1 LQAVCLQLSG
11 VVVVTANVVPMTSSA
26 RLRRRLVE
34 HLLDEDVLH
43 APEWIA
49 AFRAVPRHVFL
60 PRFFAPAGGLWA
72 AVDRGDP
79 GWLETVYSR
88 DVLVTQLDD
97 DPGRWELA
105 RRTGPVA
112 GAPTSAS
119 SMPSIMA
126 IMLEELRVRD
136 GQRVLEIGTGTG
148 YNAALLSHRCGADRV
163 STVDIDA
170 AIVADARARLAAAGH
185 RPACAVGDGA
195 RGFPAQAPF
204 DRVLCT
210 ASVTSIPPAWL
221 AQTAPGGLIVTTL
234 NRPIGAG
241 LIRLVVDED
250 GTAQGRV
257 LARDGRF
264 MPLRAHRLPETD
276 PLPMPARDDWEQTRL
291 PMATVL
297 QPRRQFEFFAGLAL
311 PGVRARRDEDPAGE
325 VVTLVHPDGSWV
337 RHRKR
342 AGADE
347 VAQGGPR
354 ALWELAEAAYVEW
367 CELDKPDRD
376 RFGVTVTGDRQEFW
390 LDSPDGPT
398 WPLT

>member
-1 LQAVCLQLSG
+1 
-11 VVVVTANVVPMTSSA
+11 MTSSA

-72 AVDRGDP
+72 AVGRDDP
-79 GWLETVYSR
+79 GWLESAYSR

-97 DPGRWELA
+97 DPGRWEQA
-105 RRTGPVA
+105 RASGPVP
-112 GAPTSAS
+112 GTPTSSS

-148 YNAALLSHRCGADRV
+148 YNAALLSHRCGAGRV

-170 AIVADARARLAAAGH
+170 EIVAGARRRLAEAGY
-185 RPACAVGDGA
+185 RPSCAVGDGA
-195 RGFPAQAPF
+195 LGFPAGELY

-210 ASVTSIPPAWL
+210 ASVSSIPPAWL
-221 AQTAPGGLIVTTL
+221 AQTVPGGLIVTTL

-241 LIRLVVDED
+241 LIRLVVGED
-250 GTAQGRV
+250 GTGQGRV

-264 MPLRAHRLPETD
+264 MPLRAHRLPEPE
-276 PLPMPARDDWEQTRL
+276 PLPRPSRDEWEQTRL
-291 PMATVL
+291 PMSTVL
-297 QPRRQFEFFAGLAL
+297 QPRKQFEFFAGLSL
-311 PGVRARRDEDPAGE
+311 PGVRAVRDGADDEAPA
-325 VVTLVHPDGSWV
+325 VALVHPDGSWV

-342 AGADE
+342 GGADE

-354 ALWELAEAAYVEW
+354 ALWEAAEAAYVEW

-376 RFGVTVTGDRQEFW
+376 RFGVTVTGERQEFW
-390 LDSPDGPT
+390 LDAPDGRT

>member
-1 LQAVCLQLSG
+1 
-11 VVVVTANVVPMTSSA
+11 MTRSA

-34 HLLDEDVLH
+34 QLLDEDVLH

-60 PRFFAPAGGLWA
+60 PRFFVPAGGLWA

-97 DPGRWELA
+97 DPDRWELA

-112 GAPTSAS
+112 GTPTSSS

-148 YNAALLSHRCGADRV
+148 YNAALLSHRCGAGRV
-163 STVDIDA
+163 STVDIDPV
-170 AIVADARARLAAAGH
+170 IVAAARERLAAAGY

-195 RGFPAQAPF
+195 LGFPESTVF

-210 ASVTSIPPAWL
+210 ASVSSIPPGWL
-221 AQTAPGGLIVTTL
+221 RQTAPGGLIVTTL

-241 LIRLVVDED
+241 LVRLVAGED
-250 GTAQGRV
+250 GTARGHV

-264 MPLRAHRLPETD
+264 MPLRAHRLPEAG
-276 PLPMPARDDWEQTRL
+276 PLPRPARGDWRQTRL
-291 PMATVL
+291 PMSMVL
-297 QPRRQFEFFAGLAL
+297 RPRRQFEFFAGLAL
-311 PGVRARRDEDPAGE
+311 PGVRPVRDGVEDATPGFA
-325 VVTLVHPDGSWV
+325 LVHPDGSWV

-342 AGADE
+342 GGADE

-354 ALWELAEAAYVEW
+354 SLWELAEAAYVEW
-367 CELDKPDRD
+367 CELGKPDRD
-376 RFGVTVTGDRQEFW
+376 RFGVTVAGDRQEFW
-390 LDSPDGPT
+390 LDSPGGRT
-398 WPLT
+398 WPLAQG

>member
-1 LQAVCLQLSG
+1 
-11 VVVVTANVVPMTSSA
+11 MTRSA

-43 APEWIA
+43 APEWTA

-60 PRFFAPAGGLWA
+60 PRFFAPAGGLWE
-72 AVDRGDP
+72 AVDRDDP

-88 DVLVTQLDD
+88 EVLVTQLDD
-97 DPGRWELA
+97 DPDRWELA

-112 GAPTSAS
+112 GTPTSSS

-148 YNAALLSHRCGADRV
+148 YNAALLSHRCGAGLV
-163 STVDIDA
+163 STVDIDPV
-170 AIVADARARLAAAGH
+170 IVDEARERLALAGY

-195 RGFPAQAPF
+195 LGFPAGTMF

-210 ASVTSIPPAWL
+210 ASVSSIPLAWL
-221 AQTAPGGLIVTTL
+221 AQTVPGGLIVTTL

-241 LIRLVVDED
+241 LVRLVAGED
-250 GTAQGRV
+250 GTGQGHV

-264 MPLRAHRLPETD
+264 MPLRAHRLAHAD
-276 PLPMPARDDWEQTRL
+276 PLPMPSRDDWEQTRL
-291 PMATVL
+291 PMSTVI
-297 QPRRQFEFFAGLAL
+297 QPRRQFEFFAGLAM
-311 PGVRARRDEDPAGE
+311 PGVRPVRDHDGTDPHRAGGPGE
-325 VVTLVHPDGSWV
+325 GGLALVHPDGSWV

-342 AGADE
+342 GGADE

-354 ALWELAEAAYVEW
+354 ALWEVAEAAYVDW
-367 CELDKPDRD
+367 CELGKPERD
-376 RFGVTVTGDRQEFW
+376 RFGVTVIDERQEFW
-390 LDSPDGPT
+390 LDEPDGRT
-398 WPLT
+398 WPLG

>member
-1 LQAVCLQLSG
+1 
-11 VVVVTANVVPMTSSA
+11 MTRSA

-79 GWLETVYSR
+79 GWLETAYSR

-97 DPGRWELA
+97 DPDRWELA

-112 GAPTSAS
+112 GTPTSSS
-119 SMPSIMA
+119 SMPAIMA

-148 YNAALLSHRCGADRV
+148 YNAALLSHRCGAGQV

-170 AIVADARARLAAAGH
+170 GLVEVARERLAMAGY

-195 RGFPAQAPF
+195 LGFPAGAVF
-204 DRVLCT
+204 DRILCT
-210 ASVTSIPPAWL
+210 ASVTSIPLAWL
-221 AQTAPGGLIVTTL
+221 QQSAPGGLIVTTL

-241 LIRLVVDED
+241 LVRLVVGDD
-250 GTAQGRV
+250 GAAQGRV

-264 MPLRAHRLPETD
+264 MPLRAHRLPPAE
-276 PLPMPARDDWEQTRL
+276 PLPMPSRHDWEQTRL
-291 PMATVL
+291 PMSAVI
-297 QPRRQFEFFAGLAL
+297 QPRKQFEFFAGLAL
-311 PGVRARRDEDPAGE
+311 PGTRVVREPDGTDPHATGGPGGTG
-325 VVTLVHPDGSWV
+325 VALVHADGSWV

-342 AGADE
+342 GGADE

-354 ALWELAEAAYVEW
+354 ALWDLAEAAYVEW
-367 CELDKPDRD
+367 CELGKPERD
-376 RFGVTVTGDRQEFW
+376 RFGVTVTADRQEFW
-390 LDSPDGPT
+390 LDSPDGRT
-398 WPLT
+398 WPLA

>member
-1 LQAVCLQLSG
+1 
-11 VVVVTANVVPMTSSA
+11 MTRSA
-26 RLRRRLVE
+26 RLRRRLVV

-72 AVDRGDP
+72 AVDRDDP

-88 DVLVTQLDD
+88 EVLVTQLDD
-97 DPGRWELA
+97 DPDRWDLA

-112 GAPTSAS
+112 GTPTSSS

-126 IMLEELRVRD
+126 IMLEELRVRG

-148 YNAALLSHRCGADRV
+148 YNAALLSHRCGAGQV
-163 STVDIDA
+163 STVDIDPV
-170 AIVADARARLAAAGH
+170 IVEEARERLAVAGY

-195 RGFPAQAPF
+195 LGFPAGTLF

-210 ASVTSIPPAWL
+210 ASVSSIPLAWL

-241 LIRLVVDED
+241 LVRLVAGED
-250 GTAQGRV
+250 GTGQGQV

-264 MPLRAHRLPETD
+264 MPLRAHRLAQAD
-276 PLPMPARDDWEQTRL
+276 PLPMPSRDDWEQTRL
-291 PMATVL
+291 PMSAVI

-311 PGVRARRDEDPAGE
+311 PGVRPVRDHDGTDPHAAGGPGE
-325 VVTLVHPDGSWV
+325 SGVALVHPDGSWV

-354 ALWELAEAAYVEW
+354 PLWELAEAAYVEW
-367 CELDKPDRD
+367 CELGKPDRD
-376 RFGVTVTGDRQEFW
+376 RFGVTVTADRQEFW
-390 LDSPDGPT
+390 LDEPGGRA
-398 WPLT
+398 WPLG

>member
-1 LQAVCLQLSG
+1 
-11 VVVVTANVVPMTSSA
+11 MTRSA

-60 PRFFAPAGGLWA
+60 PRFFVPAGGLWA
-72 AVDRGDP
+72 AVDRGDQ

-97 DPGRWELA
+97 DPDRWEVA
-105 RRTGPVA
+105 RRTGPVE
-112 GAPTSAS
+112 GTPTSSS

-136 GQRVLEIGTGTG
+136 GHCVLEIGTGTG
-148 YNAALLSHRCGADRV
+148 YNAALLSHRCGAGRV
-163 STVDIDA
+163 STVDIDPVIA
-170 AIVADARARLAAAGH
+170 AAARERLAAAGH
-185 RPACAVGDGA
+185 HPACAVGDGA
-195 RGFPAQAPF
+195 LGFPAGTIF

-210 ASVTSIPPAWL
+210 ASVTSIPPAWP

-241 LIRLVVDED
+241 LVRLVVGED

-264 MPLRAHRLPETD
+264 MPLRAHRLPEAG
-276 PLPMPARDDWEQTRL
+276 PIPMPMPSRGDWEQTRL

-311 PGVRARRDEDPAGE
+311 PGVRPVREGGDDDAPDVA
-325 VVTLVHPDGSWV
+325 LVHADGSWV

-342 AGADE
+342 RGADE

-367 CELDKPDRD
+367 CELGKPDRD

-390 LDSPDGPT
+390 LDSPDGRT
-398 WPLT
+398 WPLD

>member
-1 LQAVCLQLSG
+1 
-11 VVVVTANVVPMTSSA
+11 MTRSA

-49 AFRAVPRHVFL
+49 AFRTVPRHVFL

-72 AVDRGDP
+72 AVDRDDP

-97 DPGRWELA
+97 DPDRWDLA
-105 RRTGPVA
+105 RRDGPVA
-112 GAPTSAS
+112 GTPTSSS

-148 YNAALLSHRCGADRV
+148 YNAALLSHRCGAGQV
-163 STVDIDA
+163 STVDIDPVIVDA
-170 AIVADARARLAAAGH
+170 ARERLAVAGY

-195 RGFPAQAPF
+195 LGFPAGVVF
-204 DRVLCT
+204 DRILCT
-210 ASVTSIPPAWL
+210 ASVSSIPLAWL

-241 LIRLVVDED
+241 LVRLVAGED
-250 GTAQGRV
+250 GTGQGRV

-264 MPLRAHRLPETD
+264 MPLRAHRLPATD
-276 PLPMPARDDWEQTRL
+276 PLPMPSRDDWEQTRL
-291 PMATVL
+291 PLATVIH
-297 QPRRQFEFFAGLAL
+297 PRRQFEFFAGLEL
-311 PGVRARRDEDPAGE
+311 PGVRTVREHDGTDPHAAGGPGRSG
-325 VVTLVHPDGSWV
+325 VALVHPDGSWV

-342 AGADE
+342 GGADE

-354 ALWELAEAAYVEW
+354 ALWELAEAAYVDW
-367 CELDKPDRD
+367 CELGKPDRD
-376 RFGVTVTGDRQEFW
+376 RFGVTVTGERQEFW
-390 LDSPDGPT
+390 LDTPDGRT
-398 WPLT
+398 WPLG

>member
-1 LQAVCLQLSG
+1 
-11 VVVVTANVVPMTSSA
+11 MTRSA

-72 AVDRGDP
+72 AVDHTDP
-79 GWLETVYSR
+79 GWLEAAYSR

-97 DPGRWELA
+97 DPDRWARA
-105 RRTGPVA
+105 RRDGPVA
-112 GAPTSAS
+112 GTPTSSS

-136 GQRVLEIGTGTG
+136 GDRVLEIGTGTG
-148 YNAALLSHRCGADRV
+148 YNAALLSHRCGAGQV
-163 STVDIDA
+163 STVDIDPV
-170 AIVADARARLAAAGH
+170 IVAAAREHLAAAGYH
-185 RPACAVGDGA
+185 PACAVGDGA
-195 RGFPAQAPF
+195 LGFPAGTLF

-210 ASVTSIPPAWL
+210 ASVSSIPLPWL
-221 AQTAPGGLIVTTL
+221 AQTKPGGLVVTTL
-234 NRPIGAG
+234 NRPLGAG
-241 LIRLVVDED
+241 LIRLVAGED
-250 GTAQGRV
+250 GSGQGRV

-264 MPLRAHRLPETD
+264 MPLRAHRLPHAD
-276 PLPMPARDDWEQTRL
+276 PLPMPAREDWEQTRL
-291 PMATVL
+291 PMSAVL

-311 PGVRARRDEDPAGE
+311 PGVRAVRDGGDEETPGVA
-325 VVTLVHPDGSWV
+325 LVHPDGSWV

-354 ALWELAEAAYVEW
+354 ALWELAEAAYVDW

-376 RFGVTVTGDRQEFW
+376 RFGVTVTGARQEFW
-390 LDSPDGPT
+390 LDEPGGRT
-398 WPLT
+398 WPLG

>member
-1 LQAVCLQLSG
+1 
-11 VVVVTANVVPMTSSA
+11 MTSSA

-72 AVDRGDP
+72 AVGRDDP
-79 GWLETVYSR
+79 GWLESAYSR

-97 DPGRWELA
+97 DPGRWEQA
-105 RRTGPVA
+105 RASGPVP
-112 GAPTSAS
+112 GTPTSSS

-148 YNAALLSHRCGADRV
+148 YNAALLSHRCGAGRV

-170 AIVADARARLAAAGH
+170 GIVAGARRRLAEAGY
-185 RPACAVGDGA
+185 RPSCAVDDGA
-195 RGFPAQAPF
+195 LGFPAGELY

-210 ASVTSIPPAWL
+210 ASVSSIPPAWL
-221 AQTAPGGLIVTTL
+221 AQTVPGGLIVTTL

-241 LIRLVVDED
+241 LIRLVVGED
-250 GTAQGRV
+250 GTGQGRV

-264 MPLRAHRLPETD
+264 MPLRAHRLPEPE
-276 PLPMPARDDWEQTRL
+276 PLPRPSRDEWEQTRL
-291 PMATVL
+291 PMSTVL
-297 QPRRQFEFFAGLAL
+297 QPRKQFEFFAGLSL
-311 PGVRARRDEDPAGE
+311 PGVRAVRDGADDETPA
-325 VVTLVHPDGSWV
+325 VALVHPDGSWV

-342 AGADE
+342 GGADE

-354 ALWELAEAAYVEW
+354 ALWEAAEAAYVEW

-376 RFGVTVTGDRQEFW
+376 RFGVTVTGERQEFW
-390 LDSPDGPT
+390 LDAPDGRT
-398 WPLT
+398 WPLA

>member
-1 LQAVCLQLSG
+1 
-11 VVVVTANVVPMTSSA
+11 MTRSA

-34 HLLDEDVLH
+34 LLLDEDVLH
-43 APEWIA
+43 APEWVA

-60 PRFFAPAGGLWA
+60 PRFFVPAGGLWA
-72 AVDRGDP
+72 AVERGDP

-97 DPGRWELA
+97 DPDRWELA
-105 RRTGPVA
+105 RRDGPVA
-112 GAPTSAS
+112 GTPTSSS

-148 YNAALLSHRCGADRV
+148 YNAALLSHRCGAGLV
-163 STVDIDA
+163 STVDIDPG
-170 AIVADARARLAAAGH
+170 IVETARERLATAGY

-195 RGFPAQAPF
+195 LGFPAGMVF

-210 ASVTSIPPAWL
+210 ASVSSIPVAWL

-241 LIRLVVDED
+241 LVRLVAGED

-264 MPLRAHRLPETD
+264 MPLRAHRLPEYD
-276 PLPMPARDDWEQTRL
+276 PLPTPSRDDWEQTRL
-291 PMATVL
+291 PMVMVI

-311 PGVRARRDEDPAGE
+311 PGVRAIRVSTDDEAPSFA
-325 VVTLVHPDGSWV
+325 LVHPDGSWV
-337 RHRKR
+337 RQRRR
-342 AGADE
+342 AGANE

-354 ALWELAEAAYVEW
+354 ALWDLAEAAYVEW
-367 CELDKPDRD
+367 CELGKPERD
-376 RFGVTVTGDRQEFW
+376 RFGLTVTADRQEFW
-390 LDSPDGPT
+390 LDAPDGRT
-398 WPLT
+398 WPLD

>member
-1 LQAVCLQLSG
+1 
-11 VVVVTANVVPMTSSA
+11 MTRSA

-60 PRFFAPAGGLWA
+60 PRFFMPAGGLWA
-72 AVDRGDP
+72 AVERGDP

-112 GAPTSAS
+112 GTPTSSS

-136 GQRVLEIGTGTG
+136 GQCVLEIGTGTG
-148 YNAALLSHRCGADRV
+148 YNAALLSHRCGAGRV
-163 STVDIDA
+163 STVDIDP
-170 AIVADARARLAAAGH
+170 AIVAAARERLAAAGH
-185 RPACAVGDGA
+185 HPACAVGDGA
-195 RGFPAQAPF
+195 LGFPAGTIF

-210 ASVTSIPPAWL
+210 ASVSSIPPAWL

-241 LIRLVVDED
+241 LVRLVVGED
-250 GTAQGRV
+250 GDAQGRV

-264 MPLRAHRLPETD
+264 MPLRAHRLPETG
-276 PLPMPARDDWEQTRL
+276 PLSMPSRGDWQQTRL
-291 PMATVL
+291 PMSTVL
-297 QPRRQFEFFAGLAL
+297 QPRKQFEFFAGLAL
-311 PGVRARRDEDPAGE
+311 PGVRPVREGGDETPGVA
-325 VVTLVHPDGSWV
+325 LVHPDGSWV

-342 AGADE
+342 GGADE

-354 ALWELAEAAYVEW
+354 ALWELAEAAFVEW
-367 CELDKPDRD
+367 CELGKPDRD
-376 RFGVTVTGDRQEFW
+376 RFGVTITGDRQEFW
-390 LDSPDGPT
+390 LDSPDGRT
-398 WPLT
+398 WPLEQDDRPPAAGAAS

>member
-1 LQAVCLQLSG
+1 
-11 VVVVTANVVPMTSSA
+11 MTRSA

-60 PRFFAPAGGLWA
+60 PRFFTPSGGLWA
-72 AVDRGDP
+72 AVDREDP
-79 GWLETVYSR
+79 GWLEAVYSR

-97 DPGRWELA
+97 DPDRWELA

-112 GAPTSAS
+112 GTPTSSS

-148 YNAALLSHRCGADRV
+148 YNAALLSHRCGAGQV
-163 STVDIDA
+163 STVDIDPVLVGA
-170 AIVADARARLAAAGH
+170 ARERLAAAGY
-185 RPACAVGDGA
+185 RPACEVGDGA
-195 RGFPAQAPF
+195 LGFPAGTLF

-210 ASVTSIPPAWL
+210 ASVSSIPPAWL
-221 AQTAPGGLIVTTL
+221 AQTVPGGLIVTTL

-241 LIRLVVDED
+241 LIRLVAGED
-250 GTAQGRV
+250 GTGQGHV

-264 MPLRAHRLPETD
+264 MPLRAHRPAQTD
-276 PLPMPARDDWEQTRL
+276 PLPMPSRDDWEQTRL
-291 PMATVL
+291 PMSSVI
-297 QPRRQFEFFAGLAL
+297 QPRKQFEFFAGLAM
-311 PGVRARRDEDPAGE
+311 PGVRPVRDGAGDS
-325 VVTLVHPDGSWV
+325 VSLAHPDGSWV

-367 CELDKPDRD
+367 CELGKPDRD
-376 RFGVTVTGDRQEFW
+376 RFGVTVTADRQEFW
-390 LDSPDGPT
+390 LDEPGGRT
-398 WPLT
+398 WPLAGP

>member
-1 LQAVCLQLSG
+1 
-11 VVVVTANVVPMTSSA
+11 MTSSA

-34 HLLDEDVLH
+34 QLLDEDVLH

-60 PRFFAPAGGLWA
+60 PRFFTAAGGLWA
-72 AVDRGDP
+72 AVERGDP
-79 GWLETVYSR
+79 GWLEAVYSR

-105 RRTGPVA
+105 RTTGPVA
-112 GAPTSAS
+112 GTPTSSS
-119 SMPSIMA
+119 SMPAIMA

-148 YNAALLSHRCGADRV
+148 YNAALLSHRCGAGQV
-163 STVDIDA
+163 STVDIDPGL
-170 AIVADARARLAAAGH
+170 VAGARERLAEAGYQ
-185 RPACAVGDGA
+185 PTCAVGDGA
-195 RGFPAQAPF
+195 LGFPAGTVF

-221 AQTAPGGLIVTTL
+221 AQTVPGGLIVTTL

-241 LIRLVVDED
+241 LVRLVVGED
-250 GTAQGRV
+250 GAAQGPV

-264 MPLRAHRLPETD
+264 MPLRAHRLPDTE
-276 PLPMPARDDWEQTRL
+276 PLPRPSRDDWEQTRL
-291 PMATVL
+291 PMSTVL
-297 QPRRQFEFFAGLAL
+297 QPRKQFEFFAGLSL
-311 PGVRARRDEDPAGE
+311 PGVRAVREHDGVDPNAAGGPGE
-325 VVTLVHPDGSWV
+325 AGVALVHPDGSWV

-354 ALWELAEAAYVEW
+354 ALWEVAEAAYVEW
-367 CELDKPDRD
+367 CELDKPERD
-376 RFGVTVTGDRQEFW
+376 RFGVTVAGERQEFW
-390 LDSPDGPT
+390 LDAPDGRT
-398 WPLT
+398 WPLA

>member
-1 LQAVCLQLSG
+1 
-11 VVVVTANVVPMTSSA
+11 MTSST

-34 HLLDEDVLH
+34 RLLDEDVLH
-43 APEWIA
+43 TPEWIA
-49 AFRAVPRHVFL
+49 AFRAVPRHLFL
-60 PRFFAPAGGLWA
+60 PRFFTPAGGRWA
-72 AVDRGDP
+72 AVAEGDP

-88 DVLVTQLDD
+88 EVLVTQLDD

-105 RRTGPVA
+105 RRTGPVT

-148 YNAALLSHRCGADRV
+148 YNAALLSHRCGDHQV

-170 AIVADARARLAAAGH
+170 AIVADARDRLAAAGY

-195 RGFPAQAPF
+195 LGFPAGTSF

-221 AQTAPGGLIVTTL
+221 AQTTPGGLIVTTL

-241 LIRLVVDED
+241 LVRLVVGED

-264 MPLRAHRLPETD
+264 MPLRAHRLPETE

-291 PMATVL
+291 PMSTVL

-311 PGVRARRDEDPAGE
+311 PGVRARREEDADGDPDTAA
-325 VVTLVHPDGSWV
+325 VTLAHPDGSWV

-342 AGADE
+342 GGADE

-376 RFGVTVTGDRQEFW
+376 RFGVTVTAERQEFW
-390 LDSPDGPT
+390 LDSPDGRT
-398 WPLT
+398 WPLS

>member
-1 LQAVCLQLSG
+1 
-11 VVVVTANVVPMTSSA
+11 MTRSA

-60 PRFFAPAGGLWA
+60 PRFFVPAGGLWA

-97 DPGRWELA
+97 DPDRWERA

-112 GAPTSAS
+112 GTPTSSS

-136 GQRVLEIGTGTG
+136 GQCVLEIGTGTG
-148 YNAALLSHRCGADRV
+148 YNAALLSHRCGAGRV
-163 STVDIDA
+163 STVDIDPV
-170 AIVADARARLAAAGH
+170 IVAAARERLAAAGH
-185 RPACAVGDGA
+185 HPACAVGDGA
-195 RGFPAQAPF
+195 LGFPAGMIF

-210 ASVTSIPPAWL
+210 ASVSSIPPAWL

-241 LIRLVVDED
+241 LVRLVAGED

-264 MPLRAHRLPETD
+264 MPLRAHRLPETG
-276 PLPMPARDDWEQTRL
+276 PLPMPSRGDWEQTRL
-291 PMATVL
+291 PMSTVL
-297 QPRRQFEFFAGLAL
+297 QPRKQFEFFAGLAL
-311 PGVRARRDEDPAGE
+311 PGVRPVREGGDETPGVA
-325 VVTLVHPDGSWV
+325 LVHPDGSWV

-342 AGADE
+342 GGADE

-354 ALWELAEAAYVEW
+354 ALWELAEAAFVEW
-367 CELDKPDRD
+367 CELGKPDRD
-376 RFGVTVTGDRQEFW
+376 RFGVTVTADRQEFW
-390 LDSPDGPT
+390 LDSPDGRT
-398 WPLT
+398 WPLDRSDRPPAPGADLGPAD

>member
-1 LQAVCLQLSG
+1 
-11 VVVVTANVVPMTSSA
+11 MTSSA

-72 AVDRGDP
+72 AVGRDDP
-79 GWLETVYSR
+79 GWLESAYSR

-97 DPGRWELA
+97 DPGRWEQA
-105 RRTGPVA
+105 RASGPVP
-112 GAPTSAS
+112 GTPTSSS

-148 YNAALLSHRCGADRV
+148 YNAALLSHRCGAGRV

-170 AIVADARARLAAAGH
+170 GIVAGARRRLAEAGY
-185 RPACAVGDGA
+185 RPSCAVGDGA
-195 RGFPAQAPF
+195 LGFPAGELY

-210 ASVTSIPPAWL
+210 ASVSSIPPAWL
-221 AQTAPGGLIVTTL
+221 AQTVPGGLIVTTL

-241 LIRLVVDED
+241 LIRLVVGED
-250 GTAQGRV
+250 GTGQGRV

-264 MPLRAHRLPETD
+264 MPLRAHRLPEPE
-276 PLPMPARDDWEQTRL
+276 PLPRPSRDEWEQTRL
-291 PMATVL
+291 PMSTVL
-297 QPRRQFEFFAGLAL
+297 QPRKQFEFFAGLSL
-311 PGVRARRDEDPAGE
+311 PGVRAVRDGADDEAPA
-325 VVTLVHPDGSWV
+325 VALVHPDGSWV

-342 AGADE
+342 GGADE

-354 ALWELAEAAYVEW
+354 ALWDAAEAAYVEW

-376 RFGVTVTGDRQEFW
+376 RFGVTVTGERQEFW
-390 LDSPDGPT
+390 LDAPDGRT

>member
-1 LQAVCLQLSG
+1 
-11 VVVVTANVVPMTSSA
+11 MTRSA

-43 APEWIA
+43 APEWIS

-60 PRFFAPAGGLWA
+60 PRFFAPAGGLWV
-72 AVDRGDP
+72 AVDRDDP

-97 DPGRWELA
+97 DPERWELA
-105 RRTGPVA
+105 RRTGPVP
-112 GAPTSAS
+112 GTPTSSS

-148 YNAALLSHRCGADRV
+148 YNAALLSHRCGAGQV
-163 STVDIDA
+163 STVDIDP
-170 AIVADARARLAAAGH
+170 VLVDEARERLAQAGY

-195 RGFPAQAPF
+195 LGFPAGTVF

-210 ASVTSIPPAWL
+210 ASVSSIPLAWL
-221 AQTAPGGLIVTTL
+221 SQTVPGGLIVTTL

-241 LIRLVVDED
+241 LIRLVAGED
-250 GTAQGRV
+250 GTGQGHV

-264 MPLRAHRLPETD
+264 MPLRAHRLPEAD
-276 PLPMPARDDWEQTRL
+276 RLPMPSRDDWEQTRL
-291 PMATVL
+291 PMSTVL
-297 QPRRQFEFFAGLAL
+297 QPRKQFEFFAGLAL
-311 PGVRARRDEDPAGE
+311 PGVRPVRESDDGDAPSVA
-325 VVTLVHPDGSWV
+325 LVHPDGSWV

-342 AGADE
+342 GGADE

-354 ALWELAEAAYVEW
+354 ALWEIAEAAFVEW
-367 CELDKPDRD
+367 CELGKPDRD
-376 RFGVTVTGDRQEFW
+376 RFGVTVTDERQEFW
-390 LDSPDGPT
+390 LDEPDGRT
-398 WPLT
+398 WPLG

>member
-1 LQAVCLQLSG
+1 
-11 VVVVTANVVPMTSSA
+11 MTRSA

-60 PRFFAPAGGLWA
+60 PRFFTPAGGLWA

-97 DPGRWELA
+97 DPDRWELA
-105 RRTGPVA
+105 RRDGPVP
-112 GAPTSAS
+112 GTPTSSS

-148 YNAALLSHRCGADRV
+148 YNAALLSHRCGAGRV
-163 STVDIDA
+163 STVDIDPLL
-170 AIVADARARLAAAGH
+170 VAQARERLAEAGYH
-185 RPACAVGDGA
+185 PACAVGDGA
-195 RGFPAQAPF
+195 LGFPAGTLS

-210 ASVTSIPPAWL
+210 ASVSSIPPAWL
-221 AQTAPGGLIVTTL
+221 TQTAPGGLIVTTL

-241 LIRLVVDED
+241 LVRLVAGED
-250 GTAQGRV
+250 GTGRGHV

-264 MPLRAHRLPETD
+264 MPLRAHRLPEAE

-291 PMATVL
+291 AMSTVL

-311 PGVRARRDEDPAGE
+311 PGVRPVRDGADDETPTVA
-325 VVTLVHPDGSWV
+325 LVHPDGSWV

-342 AGADE
+342 GGADE

-367 CELDKPDRD
+367 CELGKPERD
-376 RFGVTVTGDRQEFW
+376 RFGVTVTAQRQEFW
-390 LDSPDGPT
+390 LDSPDGRT
-398 WPLT
+398 WPLG

>member
-1 LQAVCLQLSG
+1 
-11 VVVVTANVVPMTSSA
+11 MTRSA

-34 HLLDEDVLH
+34 VLLDEDVLH
-43 APEWIA
+43 APEWID
-49 AFRAVPRHVFL
+49 AFRTVPRHVFL

-88 DVLVTQLDD
+88 DVLITQLDD
-97 DPGRWELA
+97 DPDRWELA
-105 RRTGPVA
+105 RRTGPVT
-112 GAPTSAS
+112 GTPTSSS

-148 YNAALLSHRCGADRV
+148 YNAALLSHRCGAGQV

-170 AIVADARARLAAAGH
+170 GIVADARERLAVAGH
-185 RPACAVGDGA
+185 HPACAVGDGA
-195 RGFPAQAPF
+195 LGFPAGTLF

-210 ASVTSIPPAWL
+210 ASVSSIPPAWL
-221 AQTAPGGLIVTTL
+221 AQTKPGGLIVTTL

-241 LIRLVVDED
+241 LVRLVAGED
-250 GTAQGRV
+250 GSGEGRV

-264 MPLRAHRLPETD
+264 MPLRAHRLPD
-276 PLPMPARDDWEQTRL
+276 ASPLPRPSRDDWEQTRL
-291 PMATVL
+291 PMSAVL

-311 PGVRARRDEDPAGE
+311 PGVRPIRDGADDG
-325 VVTLVHPDGSWV
+325 VSLVHPDGSWV
-337 RHRKR
+337 HHRKR

-367 CELDKPDRD
+367 CELGKPDRD
-376 RFGVTVTGDRQEFW
+376 RFGVTVTGERQEFW
-390 LDSPDGPT
+390 LDAPTGRT
-398 WPLT
+398 WPLG

>member
-1 LQAVCLQLSG
+1 
-11 VVVVTANVVPMTSSA
+11 MTRSA

-43 APEWIA
+43 APEWVA

-60 PRFFAPAGGLWA
+60 PRFFTPAGGLWA
-72 AVDRGDP
+72 AVDHTDP

-97 DPGRWELA
+97 DPDRWARA
-105 RRTGPVA
+105 RRDGPVA
-112 GAPTSAS
+112 GTPTSSS

-136 GQRVLEIGTGTG
+136 GDRVLEIGTGTG
-148 YNAALLSHRCGADRV
+148 YNAALLSHRCGAGQV
-163 STVDIDA
+163 STVDIDPV
-170 AIVADARARLAAAGH
+170 IVEEARRHLAAAGYH
-185 RPACAVGDGA
+185 PACAVGDGA
-195 RGFPAQAPF
+195 LGFPAGVLF

-210 ASVTSIPPAWL
+210 ASVSSIPLPWL
-221 AQTAPGGLIVTTL
+221 AQTKPGGLVVTTL

-241 LIRLVVDED
+241 LIRLVAGDH
-250 GTAQGRV
+250 GTARGRV

-264 MPLRAHRLPETD
+264 MPLRAHRLPHAD
-276 PLPMPARDDWEQTRL
+276 PLPRPARDDWEQTRL
-291 PMATVL
+291 PMSAVL

-311 PGVRARRDEDPAGE
+311 PGVRPVRDGGDEEAPGVA
-325 VVTLVHPDGSWV
+325 LVHPDGSWV

-354 ALWELAEAAYVEW
+354 ALWELAEAAYVDW

-376 RFGVTVTGDRQEFW
+376 RFGVTVTEARQEFW
-390 LDSPDGPT
+390 LDEPGGRT
-398 WPLT
+398 WPLG

>member
-1 LQAVCLQLSG
+1 
-11 VVVVTANVVPMTSSA
+11 MTRSA

-60 PRFFAPAGGLWA
+60 PRFFVPAGGRWA
-72 AVDRGDP
+72 AVDHADP

-97 DPGRWELA
+97 DPDRWALA
-105 RRTGPVA
+105 RRDGPVA
-112 GAPTSAS
+112 GTPTSSS

-136 GQRVLEIGTGTG
+136 GDRVLEIGTGTG
-148 YNAALLSHRCGADRV
+148 YNAALLSHRCGAGQV
-163 STVDIDA
+163 STVDIDPVL
-170 AIVADARARLAAAGH
+170 VAQARERLAAAGYH
-185 RPACAVGDGA
+185 PACAVGDGA
-195 RGFPAQAPF
+195 LGFPAGVLF

-210 ASVTSIPPAWL
+210 AAVSSIPLPWL
-221 AQTAPGGLIVTTL
+221 AQTKPGGLVVTTL
-234 NRPIGAG
+234 NRPLGAG
-241 LIRLVVDED
+241 LVRLVAGED
-250 GTAQGRV
+250 GSGQGRV

-264 MPLRAHRLPETD
+264 MPLRAHRLPHTE
-276 PLPMPARDDWEQTRL
+276 PLPMPSREDWEQTRL
-291 PMATVL
+291 PMSAVL

-311 PGVRARRDEDPAGE
+311 PGVHPVRDGGDEETPSVA
-325 VVTLVHPDGSWV
+325 LVHPDGSWV

-354 ALWELAEAAYVEW
+354 ALWELAEAAYVDW

-376 RFGVTVTGDRQEFW
+376 RFGVTVTGARQEFW
-390 LDSPDGPT
+390 LDEPGGRT
-398 WPLT
+398 WPLG